1 MMLVQHPR
9 LFDGLRVYMHGDFP
23 SNGPSKEQLS
33 DLVTI
38 GGGTV
43 IVREPRSIDDIPSTL
58 PYHCK
63 GHKRVALVVVCA
75 ILSHPRVSGYTGVYT
90 KSPTW
95 LLDCV
100 SHFAIDLAA

>member
-1 MMLVQHPR
+1 
-9 LFDGLRVYMHGDFP
+9 MHGDFP
-23 SNGPSKEQLS
+23 ANGPSKEQLS
-33 DLVTI
+33 DLVTA

-43 IVREPRSIDDIPSTL
+43 IVREPRSIDDIPLAL

-63 GHKRVALVVVCA
+63 GHKRVALVVVSA
-75 ILSHPRVSGYTGVYT
+75 IPTHPRVSGYTGVYN
-90 KSPTW
+90 KSPPW